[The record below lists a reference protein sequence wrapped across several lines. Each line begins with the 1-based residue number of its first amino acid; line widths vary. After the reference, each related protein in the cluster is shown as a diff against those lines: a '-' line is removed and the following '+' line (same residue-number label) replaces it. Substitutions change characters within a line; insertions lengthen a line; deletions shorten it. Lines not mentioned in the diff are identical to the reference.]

1 MRKIKI
7 CAASVT
13 VIYILFLLPSCS
25 TPRAG
30 AQKTVL
36 QVPGAY
42 AGNTDSS
49 STEKISW
56 QSLFEDE
63 VLKSLIDTAVKNN
76 LDLQNTLE
84 YISIARAN
92 LLFNKGLGLPSLD
105 GFVSAAADKYGK
117 YTMTGVGNFDTNLSP
132 NITEDQK
139 VGINPTQDYF
149 LGLKS
154 SWEIDIWGKLK
165 SRRKA
170 AASRLLATEQGR
182 QWAIT
187 QLVTQVATYY
197 FELLAMDAKLEIIR
211 RNIALQEHS
220 VEVVQVMKE
229 GGRAT
234 SLAVQQFTAQLLQT
248 RSLEHETI
256 LSIIRLE
263 NELNTLLGRFPA
275 PIPRGSAINEQNIPQ
290 TIAAGIPADLLRKR
304 PDILEAELMLEAS
317 HANTDAAR
325 KAFFPSLTL
334 TPYLALNAFK
344 LPLVFAG
351 GSLTY
356 GLLGGIT
363 QPIFNRYQLKADFAV
378 ANAEQNIAFN
388 TYQKTILQGYQEVLS
403 SLKAIEQYKKVVDL
417 NNEEVQTLTE
427 AVKTSNDLYF
437 GGYAGYLE
445 VVTAQKG
452 VLDAELNKT
461 MSHRSLLL
469 SILDTYRALGGGW

>member
-1 MRKIKI
+1 MKKFANYTGIVFFVYTIVLLYACKLPRS
-7 CAASVT
+7 ASKSP
-13 VIYILFLLPSCS
+13 LP
-25 TPRAG
+25 
-30 AQKTVL
+30 
-36 QVPGAY
+36 VPGAY
-42 AGNTDSS
+42 DNFEDS
-49 STEKISW
+49 TRIENISW
-56 QSLFEDE
+56 QSLFEDP

-84 YISIARAN
+84 YIAISRAN

-139 VGINPTQDYF
+139 VGITPTQEYF

-154 SWEIDIWGKLK
+154 SWEIDMWGKLR
-165 SRRKA
+165 SRKKA
-170 AASRLLATEQGR
+170 AAARLLATEQGR

-187 QLVTQVATYY
+187 QLVTQVATIY
-197 FELLAMDAKLEIIR
+197 FELLATDSKQEIIR

-220 VEVVQVMKE
+220 LEVVKVMKE

-248 RSLEHETI
+248 RSLEQETR
-256 LSIIRLE
+256 LHIIRLE
-263 NELNTLLGRFPA
+263 NELNTMLGRFPQQV
-275 PIPRGSAINEQNIPQ
+275 PRGDSINQQFIPQ

-304 PDILEAELMLEAS
+304 PDILEAELQLDAS
-317 HANTDAAR
+317 KANVDAAR

-334 TPYLALNAFK
+334 TPYLAFNAFK
-344 LPLVFAG
+344 LPLLFAN
-351 GSLTY
+351 GSLAY

-363 QPIFNRYQLKADFAV
+363 QPVFNRYQLKADFAV

-388 TYQKTILQGYQEVLS
+388 TYQKTILQGYQEVLTN
-403 SLKAIEQYKKVVDL
+403 LQAIEQYKKVVAL
-417 NNEEVQTLTE
+417 NDEEVQTLAE
-427 AVKTSNDLYF
+427 AVSTANDLYL
-437 GGYAGYLE
+437 GGYANYLE
-445 VVTAQKG
+445 VITAQKG

-461 MSHRSLLL
+461 LSQRLLL
-469 SILDTYRALGGGW
+469 QSIVDTYRALGGGW